1 VPELLGPGRTV
12 AFDAGAAGEW
22 LLDLTGERPAWRR
35 GTGEAAVI
43 VRGPVTD
50 LLLFLYARPAPGGE
64 TRGDSELL
72 ELWLKRTRFW
82 LEA

>member
-1 VPELLGPGRTV
+1 VGFE
-12 AFDAGAAGEW
+12 AGAAGEW
-22 LLDLTGERPAWRR
+22 LLDLGGERPVWRR
-35 GTGEAAVI
+35 GAGAATVS

-50 LLLFLYARPAPGGE
+50 LLLFLYARPAPGAE

-72 ELWLKRTRFW
+72 DLWLRRTRFW